1 MTGERELPEGDR
13 SDTGGDE
20 EEDDTI
26 GAGGTETV
34 RSGGAPGAK
43 NPTCRT
49 LGSITVRGDRRGS
62 IGAWKRCLAGR
73 KMSKEN
79 LPGSFSRKIF
89 GGLSEKPGGLEFGLI
104 RENIE

>member
-1 MTGERELPEGDR
+1 MTGEREGER

-20 EEDDTI
+20 EEDDAI
-26 GAGGTETV
+26 GAGGPETA

-49 LGSITVRGDRRGS
+49 LGSITVRGARRGS

-73 KMSKEN
+73 KMPKKNS
-79 LPGSFSRKIF
+79 PGSFSGKIF
-89 GGLSEKPGGLEFGLI
+89 GVLSEKLGGLD
-104 RENIE
+104 